1 VILQSLVNYY
11 EILNRAGEIS
21 KPGYSIAKVSFGL
34 NISESGSLLSVIPLR
49 KSNIRGEKTVEL
61 PQLLQ
66 VPEQGKRAVNILPNF
81 LCDNS
86 KYLLGIDSKGNTER
100 VKQCF
105 ESARQLHINI
115 LKNVECVEAKA
126 VVSFFENWETNEA
139 SENVALFD
147 CFEQISSGANLA
159 FIIESHGFA
168 QDCIDIQDAW
178 INFTKGQEQSTIM
191 QCLVTGEN
199 KPVAVLHPNIKGVR
213 GAQSMGA
220 SLVSFNAP
228 ADWSYCRDDEQGLN
242 APVSEYAAFAYTTT
256 LNHLLSDSDH
266 RCSMGDTT
274 IVYWANSCKTI
285 YRDLFGYAIEPQTE
299 NGNDIDEQVEDIS
312 ATKLVKAIF
321 NKIVDGS
328 PISEVAE
335 YFDKDTSFFVLGLSP
350 NAARLSVRFFMQDSF
365 GSFIEKIISHYK
377 NLEIDK
383 APFEPRLLPVW
394 KLLLETVSPNSKDK
408 ASSPLLSGAVFR
420 SIFTGSV
427 YPTALFS
434 NVIVRIRA
442 EKNISY
448 GKAAIIKAF
457 LIRKYENEEK
467 IMEVLSVS
475 LNENSKNKAYIL
487 GRLFAVLEKLQ
498 QEANPGIN
506 TTIKD
511 KYFTSACATPATVFP
526 VLLRLSGHHS
536 SKAQYGYTYENK
548 IRDILDKI
556 DMDAEPFPSHLSLDQ
571 QGVFILGYYQQYQ
584 SNYKKVNKED

>member
-1 VILQSLVNYY
+1 MILQSLVDYY

-49 KSNIRGEKTVEL
+49 KSVLRGKKNVEL
-61 PQLLQ
+61 PTSMQ
-66 VPEQGKRAVNILPNF
+66 VPEQVKKTVNISPNF

-86 KYLLGIDSKGNTER
+86 KYLLGIDLIGNFER
-100 VKQCF
+100 VTQCF
-105 ESARQLHINI
+105 ESARKLHVDI
-115 LKNVECVEAKA
+115 LKDVDCIEAKA
-126 VVSFFENWETNEA
+126 VSTFFENW
-139 SENVALFD
+139 NVQDAANSIVLAD
-147 CFEQISSGANLA
+147 CIEQVSSGANLV
-159 FIIESHGFA
+159 FYIEGFGFA
-168 QDCIDIQDAW
+168 HDCIAVQAAW
-178 INFTKGQEQSTIM
+178 IKYSGLKEQSKM
-191 QCLVTGEN
+191 LQCLVTGEQS
-199 KPVAVLHPNIKGVR
+199 PVAILHPNIKGVK
-213 GAQSMGA
+213 GAQPMGA

-228 ADWSYCRDDEQGLN
+228 ADWSYCRDDGQGLN

-256 LNHLLSDSDH
+256 LNHLLADAEH

-274 IVYWANSCKTI
+274 IVYWAKSSKTI
-285 YRDLFGYAIEPQTE
+285 YRDLFGYAIEPQAE
-299 NGNDIDEQVEDIS
+299 NENDISEQVEDKS
-312 ATKLVKAIF
+312 ATKLVKTIF

-328 PISEVAE
+328 PISEAAE

-365 GSFIEKIISHYK
+365 GSFIEKIISHYI

-383 APFEPRLLPVW
+383 APYEPRLLPVW

-420 SIFTGSV
+420 SIFSGSI

-457 LIRKYENEEK
+457 LIRKYEKEEK

-475 LNENSKNKAYIL
+475 LNETSKNKAYIL

-536 SKAQYGYTYENK
+536 SKVQYGYTYENK

-556 DMDAEPFPSHLSLDQ
+556 DMDSEPFPTHLSLDQ
-571 QGVFILGYYQQYQ
+571 QGVFILGYYHQYQ